1 MPMLYQQDKASVGCT
16 GQTLSHLMRI
26 ASLILNL
33 PGFSSIPSTHF
44 PRGTKRSFARKC
56 PSGYVA
62 RTTKYEE
69 KDGALDLK

>member
-1 MPMLYQQDKASVGCT
+1 
-16 GQTLSHLMRI
+16 MRI

-33 PGFSSIPSTHF
+33 PGLSSIPSTHF